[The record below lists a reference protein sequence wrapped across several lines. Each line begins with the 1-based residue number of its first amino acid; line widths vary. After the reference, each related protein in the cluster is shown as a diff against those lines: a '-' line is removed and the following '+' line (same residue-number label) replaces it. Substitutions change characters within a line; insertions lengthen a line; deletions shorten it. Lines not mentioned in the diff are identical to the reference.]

1 MSAPASGTSR
11 LFRNDLKAGSGGR
24 GALRFT
30 DVTARAGIGFRAYG
44 MGAAVADYDNDGDP
58 DLFLTSFGPDA
69 LYRNN
74 GDGTFTDVTAAAGV
88 SDPLWSTSAAFLDY
102 DRDGDLDLFVA
113 NYLDFAVTDNKVC
126 ADALGSRDYC
136 GPRTFTAALSPP
148 AVRAIRRSAGRPP
161 YSPRRRTGFCPVAAW
176 SAKALPH
183 RLRKRRAPVR

>member
-1 MSAPASGTSR
+1 
-11 LFRNDLKAGSGGR
+11 
-24 GALRFT
+24 
-30 DVTARAGIGFRAYG
+30 
-44 MGAAVADYDNDGDP
+44 MGAAVADYDNDGDL

-126 ADALGSRDYC
+126 SDALGARDYC
-136 GPRTFTAALSPP
+136 GPRAYRPVPDRLYRNDGQGRFTNVTEAAGIARADGPGLGVSVGDYNGDGWLDLYVANDADRQP
-148 AVRAIRRSAGRPP
+148 AVDQPAR
-161 YSPRRRTGFCPVAAW
+161 W
-176 SAKALPH
+176 H
-183 RLRKRRAPVR
+183 VR

>member
-1 MSAPASGTSR
+1 
-11 LFRNDLKAGSGGR
+11 
-24 GALRFT
+24 
-30 DVTARAGIGFRAYG
+30 
-44 MGAAVADYDNDGDP
+44 MGAAVADYDNDGDL

-126 ADALGSRDYC
+126 SDSLGARDYC
-136 GPRTFTAALSPP
+136 GPRAYRPVPDRLYRNDGQGRFTNITEAAGI
-148 AVRAIRRSAGRPP
+148 ARADGPDLASSVGRLQ
-161 YSPRRRTGFCPVAAW
+161 RRTAGSISTSPTTRRPISCGSTGAMARSETKASCPA
-176 SAKALPH
+176 
-183 RLRKRRAPVR
+183 RR